1 MTEKEAL
8 DAVAFLNKSLNDGI
22 QLTEANVAPMDL
34 KKCLIK
40 GAGAVQNASNTLTCV
55 VNQVNIWSKADCSLA
70 AKRFYWYPVALKAW
84 FNHLAK
90 QEAAKAA
97 AAPATGVAALTDMN
111 KLKAFASKHC
121 LAKATTAQGSFI
133 WSAITGRDSG
143 PEMTKSEA
151 LNAVE
156 FLNKALPAGIQMND
170 ENAKEI
176 GVGHCLDGP
185 SPGAL
190 ANAAKTINC
199 GITAVNTWS
208 GANCGD
214 IADADR
220 TQWYPIALKAW

>member
-1 MTEKEAL
+1 MGITNRTSGAEMTEKEAL

-55 VNQVNIWSKADCSLA
+55 IDQVNIWSKADCSLA
-70 AKRFYWYPVALKAW
+70 AKRFYWYP
-84 FNHLAK
+84 
-90 QEAAKAA
+90 
-97 AAPATGVAALTDMN
+97 AALTDMT

-121 LAKATTAQGSFI
+121 LAKATTAQGSYI

-143 PEMTKSEA
+143 PEMTKEEA

-220 TQWYPIALKAW
+220 TQWYPIALKAC